1 MFDKLKLKSVKNK
14 IVIVEDEKP
23 VKKVVDKKPVE
34 SCSCSD
40 KKPIK
45 KIDDNKSDDEIN
57 KLLKEIENLNK
68 NNNTN
73 INNDFPNVTSQLYLK
88 RLNYLLNLG
97 VNLKDYDK
105 DMIYFFVN
113 KSWNHNSKRDIDK
126 DEVRRLMMELNK
138 KGFNKQKYGINSR
151 LSHLFKLF
159 QRDTLSDENIQRWTK
174 KQIRTNL
181 KALSPQEKT
190 NLIIKEL
197 HNGQKKKSLSMLNS
211 LKIDISK
218 DDFNEIKEYIENFKS
233 N

>member
-1 MFDKLKLKSVKNK
+1 MFEKLKLKSVKNK
-14 IVIVEDEKP
+14 IVIVEDEKKP
-23 VKKVVDKKPVE
+23 VKKVVDKK
-34 SCSCSD
+34 SD
-40 KKPIK
+40 NDKTE
-45 KIDDNKSDDEIN
+45 NDEIN

-68 NNNTN
+68 NNNTS

-126 DEVRRLMMELNK
+126 DEVRRLMMELKK

-151 LSHLFKLF
+151 LSHLFKLY
-159 QRDTLSDENIQRWTK
+159 QRDDMTDENIQRWTK

-218 DDFNEIKEYIENFKS
+218 DDFNEIKDYIENFKS

>member
-1 MFDKLKLKSVKNK
+1 MFEKLKLKSVKNK
-14 IVIVEDEKP
+14 IVIVEDEKKP
-23 VKKVVDKKPVE
+23 VKKVVDKK
-34 SCSCSD
+34 SD
-40 KKPIK
+40 NDKTE
-45 KIDDNKSDDEIN
+45 NDEIN

-68 NNNTN
+68 NNNTS

-126 DEVRRLMMELNK
+126 DEVRRLMMELKK

-151 LSHLFKLF
+151 LSHLFKLY
-159 QRDTLSDENIQRWTK
+159 QRDDMTDENIQRWTK

-190 NLIIKEL
+190 NEIIKEL